1 MPNKQLKPTYTAL
14 LVLRFN
20 ATLTQNNQLRSG
32 GLAGRYAKRAM
43 KIKTIVYTCTILGF
57 LFAIFGGINFGY
69 SLKSCSFLALSGIFL
84 GLVAAPEI
92 SPKDF
97 KHPIVWQISFCTLG
111 FMVVAFVLS
120 APPLGYL
127 LAVLLGII
135 IGYLAPGWVK
145 HINIP

>member
-1 MPNKQLKPTYTAL
+1 MPNKQLKPTYPAL

>member
-1 MPNKQLKPTYTAL
+1 MPNNTHHSLPLVAGTPTRCAACRPCAL
-14 LVLRFN
+14 
-20 ATLTQNNQLRSG
+20 
-32 GLAGRYAKRAM
+32 RYAKRAM